1 MSEQI
6 RDVKDIQF
14 DVEQLMK
21 AKSFLEIVD
30 GNVETAFYFG
40 FFRDE
45 LQRPLQVALMVRG
58 EEGIELVKSFDKAM
72 QDARPYVDQMTEVS
86 NKLMEGEEFTM
97 LDVINGTING
107 IEYKEE
113 NDKFYVAFIL
123 GMWTRHLIDEDVVES
138 QDDDEDFVEDPNA
151 DA

>member
-6 RDVKDIQF
+6 RDVKEIQF

-30 GNVETAFYFG
+30 GNIEIAFYLG

-58 EEGIELVKSFDKAM
+58 EEGIELVKSFDTAM
-72 QDARPYVDQMTEVS
+72 QNARPYVSQMTEVS

-97 LDVINGTING
+97 LDVINGTVNG
-107 IEYKEE
+107 IEYEEE
-113 NDKFYVAFIL
+113 NDKFYVTFIL
-123 GMWTRHLIDEDVVES
+123 GMWVRHLIDEEVVES
-138 QDDDEDFVEDPNA
+138 QNDDEDFVEDPNA

>member
-6 RDVKDIQF
+6 RDVKEIQF

-30 GNVETAFYFG
+30 GNIETAFYLG

-58 EEGIELVKSFDKAM
+58 EEGIELVKSFDTAM
-72 QDARPYVDQMTEVS
+72 QNARPYVSQMTEVS

-97 LDVINGTING
+97 LDVINGTVNG
-107 IEYKEE
+107 IEYEEE
-113 NDKFYVAFIL
+113 NDKFYVTFIL
-123 GMWTRHLIDEDVVES
+123 GMWVRHLIDEEVVES
-138 QDDDEDFVEDPNA
+138 QDDEDFVEDPNA